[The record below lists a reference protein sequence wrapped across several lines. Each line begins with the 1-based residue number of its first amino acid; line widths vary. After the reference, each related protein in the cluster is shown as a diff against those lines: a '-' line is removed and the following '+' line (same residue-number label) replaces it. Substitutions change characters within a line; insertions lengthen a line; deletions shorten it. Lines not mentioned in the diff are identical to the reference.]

1 VIVTLSDT
9 TASAIDH
16 RLTEMRHSGGAVALG
31 RVLTLVV
38 VASPEES
45 EQVIEAAN
53 DASREHPCR
62 VIVVLTGEK
71 RGKSRMDAEIRVGGD
86 AGASDVV
93 VMRISG
99 ELAGHADSVVLP
111 LLLPDAPVVAY
122 WPSNPPANPS
132 LDPIG
137 KIAQRRISDAMTA
150 KRPVAALAKLR
161 DGYTDGDTDLAW
173 TRLTLWRAALAAALD
188 QPPYDRVTE
197 AVVSG
202 EASSASTELLAG
214 WLSHTLKCPVK
225 RRTNKGPG
233 IVSVRLERATG
244 PVVLQR
250 PDGQTATLDQP
261 HQPTRRLALARRK
274 LNECLAEELR
284 RLDPDEVFAD
294 TLLKGVPGLDAAAPA
309 KKAAAKKAPARKRA
323 ASPA

>member
-1 VIVTLSDT
+1 MIVTLSDT
-9 TASAIDH
+9 TSSAIDH

-38 VASPEES
+38 ITTADES
-45 EQVIEAAN
+45 EPVIAAAN

-99 ELAGHADSVVLP
+99 ELASHADSVVLP
-111 LLLPDAPVVAY
+111 LLLSDAPVVAY
-122 WPSNPPANPS
+122 WPSDPPAN
-132 LDPIG
+132 LAQDPIG
-137 KIAQRRISDAMTA
+137 KIATRRITDAMTS
-150 KRPVAALAKLR
+150 KRPVTALAKR
-161 DGYTDGDTDLAW
+161 REGYSEGDTDLAW

-188 QPPYDRVTE
+188 QPPYDQVTE

-214 WLSHTLKCPVK
+214 WLAYALKCPV
-225 RRTNKGPG
+225 RRKTNKGPG
-233 IVSVRLERATG
+233 IVSVRLERASG
-244 PVVLQR
+244 PVVLER
-250 PDGQTATLDQP
+250 PDGLTATLDQP
-261 HQPTRRLALARRK
+261 NQPTRRLALARRK

-284 RLDPDEVFAD
+284 RLDPDDVYAD
-294 TLLKGVPGLDAAAPA
+294 TLNKGVPSLDADAKATAKAAPA
-309 KKAAAKKAPARKRA
+309 KKSAAKKATA
-323 ASPA
+323 